1 VRYPERTPWPRAD
14 AEQDARSSS
23 LTRTDVVEAAA
34 ALFALRGPDGVSLRE
49 IAERL
54 GIRKASLLHHFES
67 KEALYSAVV
76 EEAVL
81 SLAGLIFAAKLD
93 EGPFPERLDRLGA
106 LVCAALAARP
116 HTARLLLYEL
126 VGAGPYIAAGGE
138 QRVQDTLELTAAFL
152 EAGIEAGA
160 FRRQDPRQLALSIA
174 GLHLFAFAAGR
185 ASSTLL
191 GGDLFSPKQVA
202 ARTAAV
208 LAQVRAL
215 CLDATPAPKRPPGRA
230 PPR

>member
-1 VRYPERTPWPRAD
+1 MAARRRRAGRPR
-14 AEQDARSSS
+14 QS
-23 LTRTDVVEAAA
+23 LSRTDVVEAAA
-34 ALFALRGPDGVSLRE
+34 SLFAARGPDGVSLRE

-67 KEALYSAVV
+67 KEALYSAVL

-81 SLAGLIFAAKLD
+81 SLTGLIFAAKLD
-93 EGPFPERLDRLGA
+93 EGPFTERLDRLGA
-106 LVCAALAARP
+106 LVCEALAARP

-138 QRVQDTLELTAAFL
+138 QRVQATLELTAAFL
-152 EAGIEAGA
+152 EAGMAAGA

-174 GLHLFAFAAGR
+174 GLHLFPFAASR

-191 GGDLFSPKQVA
+191 GGDLFAPRQVA

-208 LAQVRAL
+208 LAQVRSL
-215 CLDATPAPKRPPGRA
+215 CLEPAAPLVKRAARA
-230 PPR
+230 LPR